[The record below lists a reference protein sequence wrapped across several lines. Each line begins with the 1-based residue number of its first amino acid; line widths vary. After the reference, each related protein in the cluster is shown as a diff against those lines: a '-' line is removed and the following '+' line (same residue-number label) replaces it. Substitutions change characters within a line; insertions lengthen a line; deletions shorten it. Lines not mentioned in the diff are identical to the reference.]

1 MKETLKFTT
10 KAKMA
15 TLQETQTHR
24 AKIEDEWDKG
34 TLCIS
39 YKLGKKYTLWQD
51 MLQKQRSLGFS
62 IQLSHSSTNYHG
74 KKDGTNG

>member
-51 MLQKQRSLGFS
+51 MLQK
-62 IQLSHSSTNYHG
+62 
-74 KKDGTNG
+74 